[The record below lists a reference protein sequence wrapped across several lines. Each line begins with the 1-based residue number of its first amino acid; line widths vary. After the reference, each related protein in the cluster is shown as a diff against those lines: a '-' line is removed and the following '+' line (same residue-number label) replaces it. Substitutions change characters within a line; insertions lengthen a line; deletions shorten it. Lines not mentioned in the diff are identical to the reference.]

1 MPVDPR
7 HRSRQL
13 LEGPDRA
20 VARAMM
26 KAVGFTDES
35 LARPQIGVAHC
46 WIGTMPCNWS
56 HRQLAQK
63 VAEGVRAAGG
73 TPIEVNTV
81 AINDGITTGTEGMKT
96 SLVSRE
102 VIADSVELVARGHM
116 FDGLVTISGCDKTIP
131 AMAMALGRLNIP
143 GVMLYSGSIASGRC
157 AEPNGMF
164 GGRKLTIQDIYEALG
179 AYNAG
184 KISAAEFKDVEDH
197 ACPGAGAC
205 GGQFTANT
213 MATAYEML
221 GISAMGWNDIPAYE
235 AEKDGVAVACGRLAV
250 ELVTH
255 GVTPRS
261 LVTRRSFENAIAGV
275 MATGGSTNSVLHLL
289 ATASEFRVPLS
300 IDDFDRISRR
310 TPVLADLRPWG
321 TYTAPEMYAAGGMA
335 VVGKRLME
343 AGLLHPDEKT
353 VTGRSLGK
361 EIERAVEPIGQ
372 GVIRPLDR
380 PLKSEGGLA
389 ILRGNLAPGGCV
401 IKISGQ
407 SKTLHSGPA
416 RVFER
421 EEDAFA
427 AVKGGRIRP
436 DDVMVL
442 RNEGPKGGPGMR
454 EMQLVTGA
462 LQGADL
468 GESVALITDGRFSGA
483 TRGFVIGHVVPEA
496 AARGPIAALADGDI
510 VTVDVGR
517 RRLDVALTEAEL
529 SRRLTTWRA
538 RQPHYVS
545 GVLAKYARLV
555 GDASHGAITD
565 GAADAEP
572 GPAFPTAGAEG
583 GKGCERLTEHAA
595 REEHRNDRSGS

>member
-1 MPVDPR
+1 MPVDAR
-7 HRSRQL
+7 HNSRKL
-13 LEGPDRA
+13 LEGPDRV

-35 LARPQIGVAHC
+35 LARPQIGIAHC
-46 WIGTMPCNWS
+46 WIGTMPCNWN
-56 HRQLAQK
+56 HRQLAAHA
-63 VAEGVRAAGG
+63 AEGVRAAGG
-73 TPIEVNTV
+73 TPIEVNTI

-102 VIADSVELVARGHM
+102 IIADSVELVALGHM

-131 AMAMALGRLNIP
+131 AMAMVLGRLNIP
-143 GVMLYSGSIASGRC
+143 GVMLYGGSIASGRC
-157 AEPNGMF
+157 VGQSGMF
-164 GGRKLTIQDIYEALG
+164 SGHKLTIQDIYEALG

-184 KISAAEFKDVEDH
+184 KITESELKDVEEH

-221 GISAMGWNDIPAYE
+221 GISAMGSNDVPAVDPLKADAARE
-235 AEKDGVAVACGRLAV
+235 CGRLAV
-250 ELVTH
+250 ELVSQ

-275 MATGGSTNSVLHLL
+275 LATGGSTNAVLHLL
-289 ATASEFRVPLS
+289 ATASDFNIPLS
-300 IDDFDRISRR
+300 IDDFDRLSRR

-335 VVGKRLME
+335 VVGKRLLE
-343 AGLLHPDEKT
+343 AGLLHPEEKT
-353 VTGRSLGK
+353 VTGRSLGE
-361 EIERAVEPIGQ
+361 EIARANEPEGQ
-372 GVIRPLDR
+372 DVIKLLER
-380 PLKSEGGLA
+380 PLKKEGGIA

-401 IKISGQ
+401 MKLSGET
-407 SKTLHSGPA
+407 KKLHSGAA

-427 AVKGGRIRP
+427 AIKESRIHP
-436 DDVMVL
+436 NDVMVL

-462 LQGADL
+462 IQGAGL

-483 TRGFVIGHVVPEA
+483 TRGFVIGHIVPEA
-496 AARGPIAALADGDI
+496 IERGPIAALLDGDTI
-510 VTVDVGR
+510 TIDVER
-517 RRLDVALTEAEL
+517 RRLDVALSDTQLSDRL
-529 SRRLTTWRA
+529 SRWRA
-538 RQPHYVS
+538 PKSPYSS

-555 GDASHGAITD
+555 TDASHGAITD
-565 GAADAEP
+565 RISPAAD
-572 GPAFPTAGAEG
+572 
-583 GKGCERLTEHAA
+583 
-595 REEHRNDRSGS
+595 

>member
-1 MPVDPR
+1 MPVDAR
-7 HRSRQL
+7 HNSRKL
-13 LEGPDRA
+13 LEGPDRV

-35 LARPQIGVAHC
+35 LARPQIGIAHC
-46 WIGTMPCNWS
+46 WIGTMPCNWN
-56 HRQLAQK
+56 HRQLAAHA
-63 VAEGVRAAGG
+63 AEGVRAAGG
-73 TPIEVNTV
+73 TPIEVNTI

-102 VIADSVELVARGHM
+102 IIADSVELVALGHM

-131 AMAMALGRLNIP
+131 AMAMVLGRLNIP
-143 GVMLYSGSIASGRC
+143 GVMLYGGSIASGRC
-157 AEPNGMF
+157 VGQSGMF
-164 GGRKLTIQDIYEALG
+164 SGHKLTIQDIYEALG

-184 KISAAEFKDVEDH
+184 KITESELKGVEEH

-205 GGQFTANT
+205 GGQFTANK

-221 GISAMGWNDIPAYE
+221 GISAMGSNDVPAVDPLKADAARE
-235 AEKDGVAVACGRLAV
+235 CGRLAV
-250 ELVTH
+250 ELVSQ

-275 MATGGSTNSVLHLL
+275 LATGGSTNAVLHLL
-289 ATASEFRVPLS
+289 ATASDFNIPLS
-300 IDDFDRISRR
+300 IDDFDRLSRR

-335 VVGKRLME
+335 VVGKRLLE
-343 AGLLHPDEKT
+343 AGLLHPEEKT
-353 VTGRSLGK
+353 VTGRSLGE
-361 EIERAVEPIGQ
+361 EIARANEPEGQ
-372 GVIRPLDR
+372 DVIKLLER
-380 PLKSEGGLA
+380 PLKKEGGIA

-401 IKISGQ
+401 MKLSGET
-407 SKTLHSGPA
+407 KKLHSGAA

-427 AVKGGRIRP
+427 AIKESRIHP
-436 DDVMVL
+436 NDVMVL

-462 LQGADL
+462 IQGAGL

-483 TRGFVIGHVVPEA
+483 TRGFVIGHIVPEA
-496 AARGPIAALADGDI
+496 IERGPIAALLDGDTI
-510 VTVDVGR
+510 TIDVER
-517 RRLDVALTEAEL
+517 RRLDVALSDTQLSDRL
-529 SRRLTTWRA
+529 SRWRA
-538 RQPHYVS
+538 PKSPYSS

-555 GDASHGAITD
+555 TDASHGAITD
-565 GAADAEP
+565 RISPAAD
-572 GPAFPTAGAEG
+572 
-583 GKGCERLTEHAA
+583 
-595 REEHRNDRSGS
+595 